1 MSKTFVEHLNE
12 AKKTYSFK
20 VGVAGDLP
28 EGYAD
33 HLESILQKF
42 KVENMSSGKR
52 TPITERPLDF
62 PQLQNTH
69 VHYYDVELGY
79 PTTPQVLQQYI
90 AQACGIHESYI
101 IVRDPNAPQEQYQ
114 DDKGTPGERD
124 PDAVYTAN
132 LGTDYESADTKAQEQ
147 VAGNKTMDLLKEL
160 EKDRAERENKQV
172 PDGMNNPDQKHDMGE
187 PGKTSPV
194 GSK

>member
-33 HLESILQKF
+33 HLEMVLQKF
-42 KVENMSSGKR
+42 KVENMSAGKR

-90 AQACGIHESYI
+90 AMNCNLEESYV
-101 IVRDPNAPQEQYQ
+101 IVRDPSAPQEQYQ
-114 DDKGTPGERD
+114 DSKGMIGERD
-124 PDAVYTAN
+124 PDSVYTAN
-132 LGTDYESADTKAQEQ
+132 LGSDMESAVPNPEVTSGGGRVMA
-147 VAGNKTMDLLKEL
+147 LLKEL
-160 EKDRAERENKQV
+160 EKTRAERENKQV
-172 PDGMNNPDQKHDMGE
+172 PDGISDTEQKHEMGE

>member
-12 AKKTYSFK
+12 AKKNYSFK

-42 KVENMSSGKR
+42 KVENMSAGKR

-90 AQACGIHESYI
+90 AQACSIDESHV

-114 DDKGTPGERD
+114 EDGVIGEQEYNK
-124 PDAVYTAN
+124 VYTAN
-132 LGTDYESADTKAQEQ
+132 LGTDLESADTDAQKQ
-147 VAGNKTMDLLKEL
+147 VGGERIMGLLKEL
-160 EKDRAERENKQV
+160 EKSRGERENKQV
-172 PDGMNNPDQKHDMGE
+172 PDCISDKDQKQDMGE

>member
-12 AKKTYSFK
+12 AKKNYSFK
-20 VGVAGDLP
+20 VGVAGELP

-90 AQACGIHESYI
+90 AQACSIHESHV

-114 DDKGTPGERD
+114 EDGVEGESEYNK
-124 PDAVYTAN
+124 VYTAN
-132 LGTDYESADTKAQEQ
+132 LGSEMEGADSDAQKQ
-147 VAGNKTMDLLKEL
+147 VAGNRTMDLLKEL
-160 EKDRAERENKQV
+160 EKTRAERENKQV
-172 PDGMNNPDQKHDMGE
+172 PDGISDKEQKHDMGE

>member
-12 AKKTYSFK
+12 AKKNYSFK

-33 HLESILQKF
+33 HLESVLQKF
-42 KVENMSSGKR
+42 KVENMSAGKR

-90 AQACGIHESYI
+90 AMACGIHESHV

-114 DDKGTPGERD
+114 DTKGAEGEED
-124 PDAVYTAN
+124 YNKVYTPN
-132 LGTDYESADTKAQEQ
+132 LGTDLESADGSAQKL
-147 VAGNKTMDLLKEL
+147 VGGNKTMDLLKEL
-160 EKDRAERENKQV
+160 EKSRGERENKQV
-172 PDGMNNPDQKHDMGE
+172 PDGMDNPDQKHDMGE

>member
-12 AKKTYSFK
+12 AKKNYSFK

-42 KVENMSSGKR
+42 KVENMSAGKR

-90 AQACGIHESYI
+90 AQACIIDESHVI
-101 IVRDPNAPQEQYQ
+101 LREPNAPQDQYKEDGVIGEQEYN
-114 DDKGTPGERD
+114 K
-124 PDAVYTAN
+124 VYTAN
-132 LGTDYESADTKAQEQ
+132 LGTDLESADTDAQKQ
-147 VAGNKTMDLLKEL
+147 VGGERIMGLLKEL
-160 EKDRAERENKQV
+160 EKSRGERENKQV
-172 PDGMNNPDQKHDMGE
+172 PDGISDKDQKHDMGE

>member
-20 VGVAGDLP
+20 VGIAGDLP
-28 EGYAD
+28 ANYPD
-33 HLESILQKF
+33 QLEEALQKF
-42 KVENMSSGKR
+42 KVENMSPGKK
-52 TPITERPLDF
+52 TPIQERPLDF

-69 VHYYDVELGY
+69 VHYYDVELAY

-90 AQACGIHESYI
+90 AMNCGIHESYV
-101 IVRDPNAPQEQYQ
+101 IVRGEGAPQEEYQ
-114 DDKGTPGERD
+114 DKTNYDK
-124 PDAVYTAN
+124 VYTPS
-132 LGTDYESADTKAQEQ
+132 LGTDLTDAEADAQKK
-147 VAGNKTMDLLKEL
+147 VAGNRTMDLLKEL
-160 EKDRAERENKQV
+160 EGVRAERENKQV
-172 PDGMNNPDQKHDMGE
+172 PDGISDTEQKHDMGE

>member
-12 AKKTYSFK
+12 AKKNYSFK

-42 KVENMSSGKR
+42 KVENMSAGKR

-90 AQACGIHESYI
+90 AQACSIDESHV

-114 DDKGTPGERD
+114 EDGVIGEQEYNK
-124 PDAVYTAN
+124 VYTAN
-132 LGTDYESADTKAQEQ
+132 LGTDLESADTDAQKQ
-147 VAGNKTMDLLKEL
+147 VGGERIMGLLKEL
-160 EKDRAERENKQV
+160 EKSRGERENKQV
-172 PDGMNNPDQKHDMGE
+172 PDGISDKDLKHDMGE

>member
-1 MSKTFVEHLNE
+1 

-28 EGYAD
+28 EGYTD
-33 HLESILQKF
+33 HLEMVLQKF
-42 KVENMSSGKR
+42 KVENMSAGKR

-90 AQACGIHESYI
+90 AMNCGLEESHV

-114 DDKGTPGERD
+114 DSKGMIGERD
-124 PDAVYTAN
+124 PDSVYTAN
-132 LGTDYESADTKAQEQ
+132 LGSDMEGADKDAQKQ
-147 VAGNKTMDLLKEL
+147 VGANKTMDLLKEL
-160 EKDRAERENKQV
+160 EKTRAERENKQV
-172 PDGMNNPDQKHDMGE
+172 PDGMNNPDQKHEIGE

>member
-28 EGYAD
+28 DGYAD
-33 HLESILQKF
+33 HLESVLQKF
-42 KVENMSSGKR
+42 KVEGMSAGKR

-62 PQLQNTH
+62 PQLQNVH
-69 VHYYDVELGY
+69 VHYYDVELAY

-90 AQACGIHESYI
+90 AMSCGIHESHV
-101 IVRDPNAPQEQYQ
+101 IVRGEGEPQEEYQ
-114 DDKGTPGERD
+114 DKSNYDKVYD
-124 PDAVYTAN
+124 PS
-132 LGTDYESADTKAQEQ
+132 LGTDLTDAEADAQTK
-147 VAGNKTMDLLKEL
+147 VAGNRTMDLLKEL
-160 EKDRAERENKQV
+160 EGVRAERENKQV
-172 PDGMNNPDQKHDMGE
+172 PDGVSDTEQKHDMGE

>member
-33 HLESILQKF
+33 HLEMVLQKF
-42 KVENMSSGKR
+42 KVENMSAGKR

-90 AQACGIHESYI
+90 AMNCNLEESHV
-101 IVRDPNAPQEQYQ
+101 IVRDPSAPQEQYQ
-114 DDKGTPGERD
+114 DSKGMIGERD
-124 PDAVYTAN
+124 PDSVYTAN
-132 LGTDYESADTKAQEQ
+132 LGSDMESAVPNPEVTSGGGRVMA
-147 VAGNKTMDLLKEL
+147 LLKEL
-160 EKDRAERENKQV
+160 EKTRAERENKQV
-172 PDGMNNPDQKHDMGE
+172 PDGISDTEQKHEMGE

>member
-28 EGYAD
+28 EGHAD
-33 HLESILQKF
+33 HLEGILQKF
-42 KVENMSSGKR
+42 KVENMSAGKR

-62 PQLQNTH
+62 PQLQNVH
-69 VHYYDVELGY
+69 VHYYDVELAY

-90 AQACGIHESYI
+90 SMSCKIPESHV
-101 IVRDPNAPQEQYQ
+101 IVRGDGEPQEEYQ
-114 DDKGTPGERD
+114 DKSNYDK
-124 PDAVYTAN
+124 VYTPA
-132 LGTDYESADTKAQEQ
+132 LGSEMESAVPNPEVT
-147 VAGNKTMDLLKEL
+147 VGAGRVMALLKEL
-160 EKDRAERENKQV
+160 EKVRSERENKQV
-172 PDGMNNPDQKHDMGE
+172 PDGVSDKEQKHDMGE